1 MTNNYHSI
9 YPQKLNQEFIDII
22 ANLAQ
27 IENKIKT
34 CINKQEN
41 ELNNLSRECQ
51 DGNKDLV
58 EEIKSDRS
66 SPRYYHS

>member
-1 MTNNYHSI
+1 MTNNHHSI

-34 CINKQEN
+34 CIKKQEN
-41 ELNNLSRECQ
+41 ELDNLSRECQ
-51 DGNKDLV
+51 DGIERSQKSEVRSQKSEVGV
-58 EEIKSDRS
+58 ER
-66 SPRYYHS
+66 